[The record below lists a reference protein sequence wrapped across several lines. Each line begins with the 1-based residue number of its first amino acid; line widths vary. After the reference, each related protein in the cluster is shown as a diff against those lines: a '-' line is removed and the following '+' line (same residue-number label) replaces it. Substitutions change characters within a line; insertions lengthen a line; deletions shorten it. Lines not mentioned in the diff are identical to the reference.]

1 MAKLEAKIE
10 NGLNEARILVLGTQ
24 ALIGL
29 SYRAAFERGFERL
42 PDSVQALKLGGLLLL
57 LLALGLLISPAAYHR
72 IVDQGNNSPRLH
84 AFLTRMTWFALLP
97 LAIGLGIEFF
107 VAADRIVGRPAAF
120 SAGIAA
126 SGAALL
132 FWYGLEQA
140 ERLRLGKERRTN
152 VIHKASAM
160 RHPTALSERIRI
172 VLTETRVVLPG
183 AQALLGFQ
191 FLAVLTE
198 SFESLPHPV
207 KLLHLGSLGAVALST
222 VLLMAPAAWHRIV
235 EEGEETERFHRIA
248 SVLVLAALFFLA
260 LGVSGDLFVVFEK
273 VTRSVSVSAIAAA
286 GALLFFYALWFGY
299 TTWAR
304 SRK

>member
-1 MAKLEAKIE
+1 MAKLEEKIE
-10 NGLNEARILVLGTQ
+10 NGLNETRILVLGTQ

-29 SYRAAFERGFERL
+29 NYRSAFEKGFERL
-42 PDSVQALKLGGLLLL
+42 PDPLQGLKLTGLLLL
-57 LLALGLLISPAAYHR
+57 LLTLGLLISPAAYHR
-72 IVDQGNNSPRLH
+72 IVEEGNSSPRLH
-84 AFLTRMTWFALLP
+84 AFLTRMTWLALLP
-97 LAIGLGIEFF
+97 LAIGLGIDFF
-107 VAADRIVGRPAAF
+107 VATDRIVGRAAAVA
-120 SAGIAA
+120 AGFAA

-132 FWYGLEQA
+132 FWYGLEQV
-140 ERLRLGKERRTN
+140 ERIRLGKGRRIN
-152 VIHKASAM
+152 VIHDASVRQQA
-160 RHPTALSERIRI
+160 TSLSERIRN

-207 KLLHLGSLGAVALST
+207 KFLHLGSLGAVALST
-222 VLLMAPAAWHRIV
+222 VLLMMPAAWHRIV
-235 EEGEETERFHRIA
+235 EEGDNTERFHRIA

-273 VTRSVSVSAIAAA
+273 VTRSMSESAIAAA

-299 TTWAR
+299 TGWAR
-304 SRK
+304 NRR